1 LKYSEML
8 YHQAML
14 IEGYELENPV
24 EFSSL
29 LSEMMV
35 AAYNK

>member
-1 LKYSEML
+1 ML
-8 YHQAML
+8 YQQAIL

-24 EFSSL
+24 EFSIL

-35 AAYNK
+35 AAYKK